1 MRVAYTITP
10 GAITVVVKNQVRTV
24 PKNNPNFKALADH
37 LRQKTHD
44 VEKIKEMLD
53 LKRFIA
59 KAMHG
64 RVQISDTEVRLA
76 GKPINNVVADRI
88 LDLMRE
94 GHDVEIMSMFLDR
107 LMNNPLETAQNELLL
122 WLEAGAMPL
131 TEDGCFL
138 AFKAV
143 RGDYKDKHTGTL
155 DNSVGKVVSMP
166 RERVDANR
174 HNECSQGLHFC
185 SPGYLSSF
193 AVKGDPIMILKIDPA
208 DVVAIPIDYKN
219 QKGRAWRY
227 EVVGQVPP
235 DEVAETFFGVKPMV
249 DTYQSQ
255 VIGNEQQS
263 NITMAPAPEYT
274 DTADINYT
282 VDTAMVPGAEF
293 ASVVVT
299 QDILAGF
306 NNAQVDTA
314 AALNNASV
322 KKPAKTKAVAA
333 PEPAR
338 FKTSDGRT
346 FTESQVRKAVA
357 TAGSVRGGAR
367 LLNVSKSTFQGWNS
381 QL

>member
-1 MRVAYTITP
+1 MSKVAYTITP
-10 GAITVVVKNQVRTV
+10 GVITVVIQNQVRTV
-24 PKNNPNFKALADH
+24 PKSNPNFTMLADL

-44 VEKIKEMLD
+44 VEKIKDMLD
-53 LKRFIA
+53 LKKFIA

-76 GKPINNVVADRI
+76 GKPINNVVVTRI

-143 RGDYKDKHTGTL
+143 KRDFKDKHTGTM

-166 RERVDANR
+166 REQVDDNR
-174 HNECSQGLHFC
+174 HNECSRGLHFC

-193 AVKGDPIMILKIDPA
+193 ASYGDPIMIVKIDPA
-208 DVVAIPIDYKN
+208 DVVAIPADYQN

-235 DEVAETFFGVKPMV
+235 DEVADTFFGAKPMV
-249 DTYQSQ
+249 DDYQSKS
-255 VIGNEQQS
+255 VGNEPMMNDNGLPTIEAVQEKAQ
-263 NITMAPAPEYT
+263 E
-274 DTADINYT
+274 
-282 VDTAMVPGAEF
+282 
-293 ASVVVT
+293 SVVV
-299 QDILAGF
+299 DMLAGF
-306 NNAQVDTA
+306 DDSAVDIA
-314 AALNNASV
+314 AALNGTVA
-322 KKPAKTKAVAA
+322 KKVVTATKAAPAPVEKKVVATPVA
-333 PEPAR
+333 KSAD

-346 FTESQVRKAVA
+346 FSKELIKDAVA
-357 TAGSVRGGAR
+357 EAGSVRGGAR
-367 LLNVSKSTFQGWNS
+367 LLRVSKSTFQKWYS
-381 QL
+381 QV